1 MTVATPHRTAAN
13 VTWALPCTVAQ
24 WLEALPIHA
33 AAALSIYLA
42 DDSQALQA
50 NTLTVPAAVV
60 ATWSV
65 SVATVLSLPPNTPL
79 GFDLRLSGALGK
91 PGASITVRWL
101 QPGKTVAARDVQTDG
116 LWLTWQDRP
125 YRIASPMFEVLGLV
139 EQFNQASGSGYEEQF
154 RIWAHIRQT
163 LGDTASDQLTDGFL
177 RNLRVVTATALT
189 FAIQTDSHGDV
200 QLDPVLLNSRR
211 ADEGEGTQQVR
222 ALLESDEALF
232 PKRLD
237 QLPGG
242 ASAFALNQGTYVVVD
257 EPLQQALA
265 AVQQLRRAPA
275 HVRKRAAMYP
285 EAVLREYMGTEE
297 SAPTVFVETER
308 FA

>member
-101 QPGKTVAARDVQTDG
+101 QPGKTVA
-116 LWLTWQDRP
+116 DRK
-125 YRIASPMFEVLGLV
+125 S
-139 EQFNQASGSGYEEQF
+139 
-154 RIWAHIRQT
+154 
-163 LGDTASDQLTDGFL
+163 
-177 RNLRVVTATALT
+177 VV
-189 FAIQTDSHGDV
+189 
-200 QLDPVLLNSRR
+200 
-211 ADEGEGTQQVR
+211 
-222 ALLESDEALF
+222 
-232 PKRLD
+232 
-237 QLPGG
+237 
-242 ASAFALNQGTYVVVD
+242 
-257 EPLQQALA
+257 
-265 AVQQLRRAPA
+265 
-275 HVRKRAAMYP
+275 
-285 EAVLREYMGTEE
+285 
-297 SAPTVFVETER
+297 
-308 FA
+308 